1 MTVQMTLYD
10 SYMEFGSISSL
21 TGIVSSVD
29 NTVDKMVQLTS
40 NLHNVTY

>member
-10 SYMEFGSISSL
+10 SYMESQAICSL
-21 TGIVSSVD
+21 TGIMSSVD

-40 NLHNVTY
+40 NLHHVTY